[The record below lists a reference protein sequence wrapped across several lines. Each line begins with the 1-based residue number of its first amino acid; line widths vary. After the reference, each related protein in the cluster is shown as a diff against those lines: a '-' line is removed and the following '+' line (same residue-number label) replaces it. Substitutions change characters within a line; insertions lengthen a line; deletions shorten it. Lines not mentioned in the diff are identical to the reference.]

1 MRNNFLT
8 VVVTLII
15 VGFGANLFSKHVIN
29 RLEKNEL
36 SINHT
41 NSVISE
47 IEKSIQDISART
59 AQAISSNELRNAY
72 ITIEDN
78 KRFFEYEVKMS
89 RKSIEKFISKL
100 NEDMEGLND
109 MVNKNNSNNQILE
122 EKLNFLLQEIELLN
136 QTQDII
142 EDPIETPQAL
152 DTLRGS
158 LAIESY
164 REEEQ
169 CAYELM
175 SGTQNKT
182 SLIQKAVDRER
193 RRGDYT
199 LVVSFDVNNG
209 TAIISNVNSNDAPN
223 RLEKA
228 VQSYVSQLKFVA
240 KDSLQ
245 SNCEMS
251 FNLNVT

>member
-15 VGFGANLFSKHVIN
+15 VGFGANLFSNHVIN
-29 RLEKNEL
+29 RLEDNEL
-36 SINHT
+36 SIRYA
-41 NSVISE
+41 NSMISD
-47 IEKSIQDISART
+47 IEKSIQEVRART

-89 RKSIEKFISKL
+89 RKSIEEFISKL
-100 NEDMEGLND
+100 NADMEGLND

-122 EKLNFLLQEIELLN
+122 EKLNFLLQEIELLQ

-142 EDPIETPQAL
+142 EEPIETPQAL

-158 LAIESY
+158 MAIESY

-193 RRGDYT
+193 RRGTYT
-199 LVVSFDVNNG
+199 LVVSFDVDNG
-209 TAIISNVNSNDAPN
+209 TAVISNVNSNNAPN

-228 VQSYVSQLKFVA
+228 VQSYVSQLKFVS

>member
-15 VGFGANLFSKHVIN
+15 VGFGANLFSNHVIN
-29 RLEKNEL
+29 RLEDNEL
-36 SINHT
+36 SIRYA
-41 NSVISE
+41 NSMISD
-47 IEKSIQDISART
+47 IEKSIQEVRART

-89 RKSIEKFISKL
+89 RKSIEDFVSKL
-100 NEDMEGLND
+100 NEDMERLND
-109 MVNKNNSNNQILE
+109 MVNKNNSNSQALDD
-122 EKLNFLLQEIELLN
+122 KLNYMLQEIQLLQN
-136 QTQDII
+136 TQEII
-142 EDPIETPQAL
+142 EEPIETPEVL

-158 LAIESY
+158 MAIESY

-193 RRGDYT
+193 RRGTYT
-199 LVVSFDVNNG
+199 LVVSFDVDNG
-209 TAIISNVNSNDAPN
+209 AAVISNVNSNNAPN

-228 VQSYVSQLKFVA
+228 IHSYVSQLKFVA

>member
-1 MRNNFLT
+1 MRNNFITACIVLT
-8 VVVTLII
+8 IMFGSLIALQHR
-15 VGFGANLFSKHVIN
+15 VD
-29 RLEKNEL
+29 NEL
-36 SINHT
+36 KEDNKAINILKEEIKDLKKE
-41 NSVISE
+41 VFDVKAISL
-47 IEKSIQDISART
+47 S
-59 AQAISSNELRNAY
+59 AISSNELRNAY

-89 RKSIEKFISKL
+89 RKSIEEFISKL
-100 NEDMEGLND
+100 NADMEGLND
-109 MVNKNNSNNQILE
+109 MVNTNNSNNQILE
-122 EKLNFLLQEIELLN
+122 DKLNFLLQELELLK

-142 EDPIETPQAL
+142 EEPIETPQAL

-199 LVVSFDVNNG
+199 LVVSFDVDNG
-209 TAIISNVNSNDAPN
+209 TAVISNVNSNNAPN

>member
-1 MRNNFLT
+1 MRNNFITACIVLT
-8 VVVTLII
+8 IMFGSLIALQHRI
-15 VGFGANLFSKHVIN
+15 D
-29 RLEKNEL
+29 NEL
-36 SINHT
+36 KQDNKAINILEGEIKDLKKEIFD
-41 NSVISE
+41 VKAISL
-47 IEKSIQDISART
+47 S
-59 AQAISSNELRNAY
+59 AISSNELRNAY

-89 RKSIEKFISKL
+89 RKSIEEFISKL

-122 EKLNFLLQEIELLN
+122 EKLNFLLQEIELLQ

-142 EDPIETPQAL
+142 EEPIETPQAL

-158 LAIESY
+158 MAIESY

-175 SGTQNKT
+175 SGAQNKT
-182 SLIQKAVDRER
+182 SVIQKAVDRER

-199 LVVSFDVNNG
+199 LVVSFDVDNG
-209 TAIISNVNSNDAPN
+209 TAVISNVNSNNAPN

>member
-122 EKLNFLLQEIELLN
+122 E
-136 QTQDII
+136 
-142 EDPIETPQAL
+142 
-152 DTLRGS
+152 
-158 LAIESY
+158 
-164 REEEQ
+164 
-169 CAYELM
+169 
-175 SGTQNKT
+175 
-182 SLIQKAVDRER
+182 
-193 RRGDYT
+193 
-199 LVVSFDVNNG
+199 
-209 TAIISNVNSNDAPN
+209 
-223 RLEKA
+223 
-228 VQSYVSQLKFVA
+228 
-240 KDSLQ
+240 
-245 SNCEMS
+245 
-251 FNLNVT
+251 

>member
-36 SINHT
+36 SINYT

-47 IEKSIQDISART
+47 IKKSIQDVSART

-89 RKSIEKFISKL
+89 RKSIEEFISKL

-122 EKLNFLLQEIELLN
+122 EKLNFLLQEIELLQ

-142 EDPIETPQAL
+142 EEPIETPQAL

-158 LAIESY
+158 MAIESY
-164 REEEQ
+164 REEKQ

-175 SGTQNKT
+175 SGAQNKT
-182 SLIQKAVDRER
+182 SFIQKAVDRER

-199 LVVSFDVNNG
+199 LVVSFDVDNG
-209 TAIISNVNSNDAPN
+209 AAVISNVNSNNAPN

-245 SNCEMS
+245 SNCKMS

>member
-122 EKLNFLLQEIELLN
+122 DKLNFLLQELERLK

-142 EDPIETPQAL
+142 EEPIETPQAL

>member
-36 SINHT
+36 SINYT

-47 IEKSIQDISART
+47 MEKSIQDVSART

-89 RKSIEKFISKL
+89 RKSIEEFISKL
-100 NEDMEGLND
+100 NADMEGLND
-109 MVNKNNSNNQILE
+109 MVNTNNSNNQILE
-122 EKLNFLLQEIELLN
+122 DKLNFLLQELELLK

-142 EDPIETPQAL
+142 EKPIETSQDL

-164 REEEQ
+164 REKEQ

-209 TAIISNVNSNDAPN
+209 TAVISNVNSNDAPN

>member
-15 VGFGANLFSKHVIN
+15 VGFGANLFSNHVIN
-29 RLEKNEL
+29 RLEDNEL
-36 SINHT
+36 SIRYA
-41 NSVISE
+41 NSMISD
-47 IEKSIQDISART
+47 IEKSIQELRART

-89 RKSIEKFISKL
+89 RKSIEDFVSKL

-122 EKLNFLLQEIELLN
+122 EKLNFLLQEVELLQ

-142 EDPIETPQAL
+142 EEPIETPQAL

-158 LAIESY
+158 MAIESY

-175 SGTQNKT
+175 SGAQNKT
-182 SLIQKAVDRER
+182 SVIQRAVDRER

-199 LVVSFDVNNG
+199 LVVSFDVDNG
-209 TAIISNVNSNDAPN
+209 AAVISNVNSNNAPN